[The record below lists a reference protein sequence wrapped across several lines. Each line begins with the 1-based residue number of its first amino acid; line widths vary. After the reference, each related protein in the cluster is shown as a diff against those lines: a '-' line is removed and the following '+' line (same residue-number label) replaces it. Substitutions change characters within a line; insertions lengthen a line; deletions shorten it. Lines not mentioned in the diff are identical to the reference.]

1 MCPMCPQ
8 PMLLLSFDIL
18 PVWWFGGF
26 WGGWWFQVW
35 WFGGLVVLLAVWWF
49 CWFVHARQ
57 VARSDRQKKNRR
69 AFGASDGIKKIFPLR
84 GAEVGPASA
93 SLTRCGLPCRHR
105 RRPARRPKAGAHY
118 EFQAK
123 NPAKRSEN
131 LGGVS
136 VFFPPVLVNIQ
147 LVFKAIASRCAPCVP
162 SPCFCSILTFCRLG
176 GLVVWGVLGGFFVKK
191 SKDSHF
197 CFVFFVKNNKD
208 SLIFSFLLLC

>member
-26 WGGWWFQVW
+26 LGGWWFQVW

-105 RRPARRPKAGAHY
+105 RRPARRPSRIRNSRQKTQQNEVKIWEVFRSFSRPFWSIFNWFLKLLQADVPHVSPAHA
-118 EFQAK
+118 FAQ
-123 NPAKRSEN
+123 
-131 LGGVS
+131 
-136 VFFPPVLVNIQ
+136 F
-147 LVFKAIASRCAPCVP
+147 
-162 SPCFCSILTFCRLG
+162 
-176 GLVVWGVLGGFFVKK
+176 
-191 SKDSHF
+191 
-197 CFVFFVKNNKD
+197 
-208 SLIFSFLLLC
+208 